1 MRALAIELW
10 GSPLLRQRAQEVD
23 EITDAVRELV
33 RRMFTTMYAED
44 GQGLAAPQVGVAQRI
59 AIVDVPPRGGLAR
72 ALINPRVIAAGATR
86 TKAVEGCL
94 SLPGVWGSVER
105 PSEVIVEARDLDGR
119 AVRLEAGGDLARCL
133 LHEVDHLDGRLY
145 IDHLSPLARRML
157 LKRYHRMH
165 RAVGR

>member
-1 MRALAIELW
+1 
-10 GSPLLRQRAQEVD
+10 
-23 EITDAVRELV
+23 
-33 RRMFTTMYAED
+33 
-44 GQGLAAPQVGVAQRI
+44 
-59 AIVDVPPRGGLAR
+59 
-72 ALINPRVIAAGATR
+72 
-86 TKAVEGCL
+86 
-94 SLPGVWGSVER
+94 
-105 PSEVIVEARDLDGR
+105 VIVEARDLDGR